1 VGKPI
6 AREEAMKTLRAPF
19 SVARATALVV
29 MLVATAASAQ
39 QPRDPAASF
48 PSRVVRIAVQS
59 GPGGPPDIRARQ
71 IAAKLEALWRQPVI
85 VENRPGAAGLLAL
98 DFVTK
103 SPADGYTLLLSGQ
116 GPFVVMPHLRK
127 LPLDPIKEF
136 VPVTQIGISP
146 LILMV
151 NPALAAHSVAELAAH
166 GRRHPGKLNA
176 THPGPGTTNQLAL
189 VLFERATQATT
200 TQVPYKDG
208 VGQSIIDLAAGRID
222 MAFDLYV
229 SHGAYLRDGKLRA
242 LAVTGRERLAVL
254 PDVPTFTEAGLPE
267 LQSVFIW
274 GGFFVRSGTP
284 RPVIEQLHRALV
296 GVLQSPDVRSALTD
310 IGSQLIANSP
320 EEFAAVIRAEHA
332 RYGRLIAEAGIRL
345 D

>member
-1 VGKPI
+1 MRPLRVPI
-6 AREEAMKTLRAPF
+6 QAVRA
-19 SVARATALVV
+19 AALLALCAT
-29 MLVATAASAQ
+29 TAGASAQ
-39 QPRDPAASF
+39 SRDAAASF
-48 PSRVVRIAVQS
+48 PTRVVRIAVQS

-71 IAAKLEALWRQPVI
+71 IASKLERLWGQPVI
-85 VENRPGAAGLLAL
+85 VENRPGAGGLLAL
-98 DFVTK
+98 DFVAK
-103 SPADGYTLLLSGQ
+103 APADGYTLLLSGQ
-116 GPFVVMPHLRK
+116 GPFVVMPHLKK
-127 LPLDPIKEF
+127 LPLDPMKEF

-151 NPALAAHSVAELAAH
+151 NPALPARSVAELAAH
-166 GRRHPGKLNA
+166 GTRQAGKLNA
-176 THPGPGTTNQLAL
+176 THPGPGTTNHLAL
-189 VLFERATQATT
+189 LLFERATQTTT

-222 MAFDLYV
+222 MAFDTYT

-242 LAVTGRERLAVL
+242 LAVTGREPLQVL
-254 PDVPTFTEAGLPE
+254 PDVPTFTAAGIPVLE
-267 LQSVFIW
+267 SVFIW

-284 RPVIEQLHRALV
+284 RAVVEQLHRALAH
-296 GVLQSPDVRSALTD
+296 VLQSAEVQNSLKE
-310 IGSQLIANSP
+310 IGTQPVANSP